1 MQVSCNHTCESP
13 GMFYRH
19 SLLLGLAVIHCT
31 AWARPA
37 HLDLGAGKQPALV
50 ADPSGLHLVYESLDG
65 DNDIYYRNSPQGSV
79 WSQPVNLS
87 HSPGISSEPAASLE
101 RNGAVDVVWSDTSSG
116 NDHPDIYFVR
126 SADGGKT
133 WTEPLDISKTPRLS
147 RSPRIAVAP
156 DGGLAVI
163 WVDTS
168 RGASAPDLYGS
179 FSQNHGQS
187 WSKPER
193 LSASL
198 GTSSPAALSF
208 SSDGTLHFSW
218 CTAAARPRPAY
229 RWGQSYGWS
238 PPQQLAEGY
247 SCSQPA
253 LAVSGARVHLSWIG
267 QSSPAESPNV
277 YLWDTHGR
285 GLRNVSR
292 TPGTS
297 SQPCITVTSFGP
309 ALAWIDT
316 TAGAFHP
323 DVWMALGKR
332 VLDVTHTPGISRKP
346 SLAAQAGKLW
356 IVWEEL
362 DLGSCHLKLTSRED
376 SRK

>member
-1 MQVSCNHTCESP
+1 
-13 GMFYRH
+13 MFYRQ
-19 SLLLGLAVIHCT
+19 SLILGLALTNWT

-50 ADPSGLHLVYESLDG
+50 AGSSGLHLTYESLDG
-65 DNDIYYRNSPQGSV
+65 NNDIYYRNSPQGSF

-87 HSPGISSEPAASLE
+87 HSPGISSEPAASVE
-101 RNGAVDVVWSDTSSG
+101 KDGAVDVVWSDTSSG
-116 NDHPDIYFVR
+116 NDHPDIFFAR

-133 WTEPLDISKTPRLS
+133 WTEPLDISQTPRLS
-147 RSPRIAVAP
+147 RSPRIAAGP

-163 WVDTS
+163 WLDTS
-168 RGASAPDLYGS
+168 RARKAPDLYGS

-187 WSKPER
+187 WSKPEL
-193 LSASL
+193 LSESL
-198 GTSSPAALSF
+198 GSSSPAALGF
-208 SSDGTLHFSW
+208 SSDGRLHFSW
-218 CTAAARPRPAY
+218 CTAALRPRPAY

-238 PPQQLAEGY
+238 AIHQLADGY

-267 QSSPAESPNV
+267 QSNKGESPNV
-277 YLWDTHGR
+277 YLWDTVVR
-285 GLRNVSR
+285 KLRNVSR

-297 SQPCITVTSFGP
+297 SEPAMVVGAVGP

-316 TAGAFHP
+316 SAGAFHP

-332 VLDVTHTPGISRKP
+332 VLDITHTPGISRKP
-346 SLAAQAGKLW
+346 ALAAQAGKLW

-362 DLGSCHLKLTSRED
+362 DRGSCHLKLTSREE